1 MTTAPQIKKPGG
13 DKRWLVKNEQGETF
27 GPVDFE
33 TLKLWAKD
41 GRLAPTNTLSEDA
54 TTWRAVTH
62 YPELEMDWVAEVS
75 PGAFYGPIHRL
86 ALESLQKEGSL
97 PADAVAFQRKA
108 ATASAKKTQPVSAIH
123 PVVPTPQRNDAEAV
137 HALERQLDLERQ
149 RSHDIMKQLQVV
161 EVHASAAEARAEA
174 SQKAQQH
181 YAVQSEQAQNHLTTQ
196 LDQVNKQL
204 AHIHSQLFAK
214 DQELHLLEQH
224 LRSTEKLESMIQDSM
239 ARLGHQQQEILSVV
253 ASAQPRVDMPP
264 AQEPSTAP
272 FTVETHRVILDAIAE
287 AQSHIAR
294 QVAQQVGDAFTR
306 VQEQIRNSTSSA
318 HDQATQSRAT
328 ELEHV
333 RLQFATALTSA
344 QTGITSEL
352 NQSFVHE
359 LAKTHERFS
368 SALLAAQRDAAVQ
381 TAQAFT
387 QAIAPIT
394 AQVTQHRQELESF
407 GALIH
412 MSRTQT
418 EEAVVSAVASLLAK
432 GHEELFK
439 KMGEALAA
447 GRDQLFERT
456 HSALAAGHNQLF
468 EQTHTAL
475 THGREQMMRAIGD
488 SQRMAIEYI
497 VREVTGTLTQAL
509 QAGRETLQQTLRS
522 GWADMKQQT
531 TVVEARLQ
539 ELTASQQRLE
549 NDLKTALERSTKAA
563 EKPVVERT
571 YVKAEDVEV
580 IPPERPRKKANPE
593 PEIIDPPPAR
603 NAGTPNTSA
612 QGPSIADIEQQARRE
627 LERLG
632 AQGMNIFKRKN

>member
-1 MTTAPQIKKPGG
+1 MTTVPQIKKPGG
-13 DKRWLVKNEQGETF
+13 DKCWLVKNEQGETF

-41 GRLAPTNTLSEDA
+41 GRLAPTNTLSEDS
-54 TTWRAVTH
+54 TTWSAVTH

-97 PADAVAFQRKA
+97 PAEAVAFQRKEA
-108 ATASAKKTQPVSAIH
+108 AASAKKTQPISAIH
-123 PVVPTPQRNDAEAV
+123 PVVQMPQENGSDAV
-137 HALERQLDLERQ
+137 RALERQLDLERQ
-149 RSHDIMKQLQVV
+149 RSHDIMKQLQLV
-161 EVHASAAEARAEA
+161 EVNAAAAEARAEA
-174 SQKAQQH
+174 SQKEQKH
-181 YAVQSEQAQNHLTTQ
+181 YAVQSEQAQIHLT
-196 LDQVNKQL
+196 
-204 AHIHSQLFAK
+204 A
-214 DQELHLLEQH
+214 
-224 LRSTEKLESMIQDSM
+224 KLEALIQDSM
-239 ARLGHQQQEILSVV
+239 KRLGHQQQELLSAV
-253 ASAQPRVDMPP
+253 ASAQPRVDLPP
-264 AQEPSTAP
+264 AQEPSPAHASI
-272 FTVETHRVILDAIAE
+272 ETHRLILDAIAE
-287 AQSHIAR
+287 AQAHIAR
-294 QVAQQVGDAFTR
+294 QVGQQVGDAFTR
-306 VQEQIRNSTSSA
+306 VQEQLRNAASSA
-318 HDQATQSRAT
+318 QDHATQSRVA
-328 ELEHV
+328 ELEHL

-368 SALLAAQRDAAVQ
+368 SALLASQRDAAVQ

-387 QAIAPIT
+387 QAIAPIA

-407 GALIH
+407 GTLIH
-412 MSRTQT
+412 ALRAQT

-432 GHEELFK
+432 GHDELFNK
-439 KMGEALAA
+439 VGEALAA
-447 GRDQLFERT
+447 GRDLLFERIN
-456 HSALAAGHNQLF
+456 SALAASHEQLFEQTNSALVASHNQLF
-468 EQTHTAL
+468 ERTHTAL
-475 THGREQMMRAIGD
+475 THGREQMMRPTGD
-488 SQRMAIEYI
+488 SQRIAIEYM
-497 VREVTGTLTQAL
+497 VREISAAMTQAL
-509 QAGRETLQQTLRS
+509 QAGRETLLQTLRS

-539 ELTASQQRLE
+539 DLNASQQRLE
-549 NDLKTALERSTKAA
+549 HDLKTALERATKAA

-603 NAGTPNTSA
+603 NAGAPKTA
-612 QGPSIADIEQQARRE
+612 GQGPSIADIEQQARRE